1 MGSAPLIE
9 MRQVSTAYDGVPM
22 LRAVDIQVFPGE
34 LVCLLGSDGSGKTTT
49 FKTLT
54 GIVKPISGAVSIFG
68 RDIAGLRPEEVVRL
82 GIGVVPEERRL
93 FPRLTTEENLLLGFR
108 GSDRKA
114 FMRRFDELAGIFPRV
129 RERFHHTCGLLSGG
143 EQAMV
148 AFLRALM
155 SSPSILVMDEPSLGL
170 SPLMIEQ
177 YFAVI
182 DRVHKAGSTIFLIEQ
197 NASLALTMADRAYIL
212 EKGRIQLAEEA
223 RKLLASDAL
232 ERAYLRDSA
241 REKRGSL

>member
-1 MGSAPLIE
+1 MESAPLIE

-22 LRAVDIQVFPGE
+22 LREVDIQVFPGE
-34 LVCLLGSDGSGKTTT
+34 LVCLLGPNGSGKTTT
-49 FKTLT
+49 FKALT
-54 GIVKPISGAVSIFG
+54 GIIRPTAGAVSIFG
-68 RDIAGLRPEEVVRL
+68 RDIAGLRPEQVVRL
-82 GIGVVPEERRL
+82 GMGVVPEERRL

-108 GSDRKA
+108 GNDRRA
-114 FMRRFDELAGIFPRV
+114 FRARFDELADIFPRV
-129 RERFHHTCGLLSGG
+129 GERFHQPCGLLSGG

-155 SSPSILVMDEPSLGL
+155 CDPSILVMDEPSLGL

-197 NASLALTMADRAYIL
+197 NAALALSMADRGYVL
-212 EKGRIQLAEEA
+212 EKGRIELADGA
-223 RKLLASDAL
+223 GSLLASGAL
-232 ERAYLRDSA
+232 ERAYLRHA
-241 REKRGSL
+241 